1 LQHVSAKVAMAGAE
15 IVRPARLRVS
25 HRSRGGPLPVQVRH
39 AWILHRTLLVKLAAA
54 GIACL
59 AFGGLI
65 AVHDKLWALTLEG
78 ANLVQDQVT
87 DAGFAITSIEITG
100 QTLSQEQ
107 DIVSLLGIGSDSS
120 TFSFDVEAARTRLTW
135 LRAVESATV
144 RKVYPGRL
152 EVKLVE
158 RVPVARW
165 RSGGIT
171 YLVDAQ
177 GRTVGEDRG
186 SYGELPLVLGEGAA
200 DDALVMIMA
209 LEKFEPL
216 KTGLVALSRIGDR
229 RWDMIYRSGL
239 RVQLPEQGVS
249 QALAQLQSYQQDYAL
264 LDRDVTVI
272 DLRVSGTVAL
282 TPSAAAAEQIAQ
294 EQKSHK
300 PKRHLAVDPSY
311 ETPAERSGNGD

>member
-1 LQHVSAKVAMAGAE
+1 LQHVSAKVAMSGAE
-15 IVRPARLRVS
+15 MVRPTRLPVP
-25 HRSRGGPLPVQVRH
+25 HRSRGGLVPVRFRH
-39 AWILHRTLLVKLAAA
+39 AWILHRPLMVKLAAA
-54 GIACL
+54 GVACL
-59 AFGGLI
+59 ALGGLI
-65 AVHDKLWALTLEG
+65 AVHDKLWAVALEG
-78 ANLVQDQVT
+78 VGFVQGHVA

-107 DIVSLLGIGSDSS
+107 DIVSLLGIEPDAS
-120 TFSFDVEAARTRLTW
+120 TFNFDVEAARTRLRW
-135 LRAVESATV
+135 LRAVEGATI
-144 RKVYPGRL
+144 RKIYPGRL

-177 GRTVGEDRG
+177 GRTVGEDGG
-186 SYGELPLVLGEGAA
+186 SYSELPLVLGEGAA

-209 LEKFEPL
+209 LEKFEAL
-216 KTGLVALSRIGDR
+216 QTELVALSRIGDR

-249 QALAQLQSYQQDYAL
+249 QALSQLQSYQQDYAL

-272 DLRVSGTVAL
+272 DLRVRGTVSL
-282 TPSAAAAEQIAQ
+282 TPSAAAAEQIKEAQ
-294 EQKSHK
+294 SQKK
-300 PKRHLAVDPSY
+300 PKRHVAVDPSY
-311 ETPAERSGNGD
+311 ATPDEGGDAH